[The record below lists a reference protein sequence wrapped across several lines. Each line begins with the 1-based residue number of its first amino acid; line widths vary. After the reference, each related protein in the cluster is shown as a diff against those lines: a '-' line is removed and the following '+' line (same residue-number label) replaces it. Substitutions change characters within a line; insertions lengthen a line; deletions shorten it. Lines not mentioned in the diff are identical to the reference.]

1 MLVKLVISNFK
12 MVCQTPLTSVTQLQ
26 KNKGEI
32 DGAHSRAATTE
43 ETERATI
50 YRFKTISSGS

>member
-32 DGAHSRAATTE
+32 GGARSRAATAE

-50 YRFKTISSGS
+50 YRFETISSGS